1 MGSFRYL
8 EQDRIMKAV
17 ETWGYLGFNR
27 RLHAYEVLLGDAS
40 QATGHCVSPELLD
53 QSLTPIS
60 NVMQD
65 DFWCLWPMVGA
76 AIPS

>member
-1 MGSFRYL
+1 
-8 EQDRIMKAV
+8 MKAV

-65 DFWCLWPMVGA
+65 DFWCLWWALPYPAENQSRSELLG
-76 AIPS
+76 